1 MSKLPVHTQ
10 IGFRGVARAWA
21 VDAAGSLSVN
31 LDRLALVHGAVAVRH
46 PVEVRDPIEDA
57 AGLDP
62 AFEDVRSSTGLAT
75 RPL

>member
-1 MSKLPVHTQ
+1 MP
-10 IGFRGVARAWA
+10 
-21 VDAAGSLSVN
+21 GSAFVPHASEGDHH
-31 LDRLALVHGAVAVRH
+31 LDRLALVHGPIPVGDFVEADDAV
-46 PVEVRDPIEDA
+46 EDA